1 MATVPSAPTNLVVT
15 YVGSGTVSISF
26 TPGSN
31 GGSAITNYQYSVD
44 GGESFNAFNP
54 VDTTSPV
61 ALSGLEDGVVYT
73 FGLKAV
79 NSVGESEASSFVDH
93 LVYGPADAPTGL
105 ISLNRLNG
113 IISLSFVEASNGGS
127 TITNY
132 EYSLDGGS
140 TFAAFNP
147 PQTTSPLSISGLT
160 NNTQYSIV
168 LRAVTEAPDNAS
180 SDTLNIF
187 YSGPGSF
194 NNSGTFSNDGTINT
208 TGIVYNTLSIYN
220 SVTITNDVGGIL
232 YNVGPSGEIIN
243 STLINNYGNI
253 NNAGTFSNLVG
264 STTNNTN
271 TFSNTLSLCNSGTFA
286 NDVGGI
292 IYNTGPSA
300 EIINSLL
307 FDNSGTI
314 DSYQGTFS
322 NEAGATMNNTGIFC
336 NVVGTIN
343 NAGIVYN
350 TLSLCN
356 SGTFANDVG
365 GTLYNV
371 GPSGEIINSLIIDN
385 SGTIDN
391 SGGIIDNTGTFSN
404 EVGATINNNDG
415 SFLYT
420 YDGGL
425 LTNDGDINN
434 AGIISTSSGG
444 TCGAGTLTD
453 NGTITDIGSGTQ
465 NTDCPP

>member
-1 MATVPSAPTNLVVT
+1 MATVPGAPTNLVVT
-15 YVGSGTVSISF
+15 YVGSGVVSISF

-61 ALSGLEDGVVYT
+61 AISGLEDGVVYA

-79 NSVGESEASSFVDH
+79 NSVGAGIASSFVEH
-93 LVYGPADAPTGL
+93 LVYGPADAPTDL
-105 ISLNRLNG
+105 ISANRLNG

-127 TITNY
+127 AITNY

-168 LRAVTEAPDNAS
+168 LRAVTQAPDNASAS
-180 SDTLNIF
+180 SDTLNIL
-187 YSGPGSF
+187 YSGTGSF
-194 NNSGTFSNDGTINT
+194 NNSGTFSNDGTYNNDGTI
-208 TGIVYNTLSIYN
+208 YNTLSIYN
-220 SVTITNDVGGIL
+220 SVTITNEPTGII
-232 YNVGPSGEIIN
+232 YNAGPSGEIIN
-243 STLINNYGNI
+243 STLINNYGDI
-253 NNAGTFSNLVG
+253 NNAGTFSNLV
-264 STTNNTN
+264 TATINNTSIFN
-271 TFSNTLSLCNSGTFA
+271 NTLSLFNIGTFA
-286 NDVGGI
+286 NDVTGI
-292 IYNTGPSA
+292 LYNLDPSG
-300 EIINSLL
+300 EIFNSLL
-307 FDNSGTI
+307 IDNSGII
-314 DSYQGTFS
+314 DNRGTFS
-322 NEAGATMNNTGIFC
+322 NEM
-336 NVVGTIN
+336 
-343 NAGIVYN
+343 
-350 TLSLCN
+350 
-356 SGTFANDVG
+356 
-365 GTLYNV
+365 
-371 GPSGEIINSLIIDN
+371 
-385 SGTIDN
+385 
-391 SGGIIDNTGTFSN
+391 
-404 EVGATINNNDG
+404 GATINNNDG

-434 AGIISTSSGG
+434 GGIISTSSGG
-444 TCGAGTLTD
+444 TCGAGTLTN

>member
-1 MATVPSAPTNLVVT
+1 MATVPDAPTDLVVT
-15 YVGSGTVSISF
+15 YAGSGAVSISF

-44 GGESFNAFNP
+44 GGQSFNPFDP

-61 ALSGLEDGVVYT
+61 ALSGLENGVVYA
-73 FGLKAV
+73 FGLMAV
-79 NSVGESEASSFVDH
+79 NSVGESEASSFVEH
-93 LVYGPADAPTGL
+93 LVYAPADAPTDL
-105 ISLNRLNG
+105 TWTNTLNG
-113 IISLSFVEASNGGS
+113 TLSLSFVEASNGGS

-187 YSGPGSF
+187 YMGSGSF
-194 NNSGTFSNDGTINT
+194 NNSGTFSNDGTYNNDGTI
-208 TGIVYNTLSIYN
+208 YNTSIIYN
-220 SVTITNDVGGIL
+220 SVTITNDATGII
-232 YNVGPSGEIIN
+232 YNVGPTGEIIN
-243 STLINNYGNI
+243 STLINNYGDI
-253 NNAGTFSNLVG
+253 NNTGTFSNLVG
-264 STTNNTN
+264 STTNNT
-271 TFSNTLSLCNSGTFA
+271 
-286 NDVGGI
+286 
-292 IYNTGPSA
+292 
-300 EIINSLL
+300 
-307 FDNSGTI
+307 
-314 DSYQGTFS
+314 GTFS
-322 NEAGATMNNTGIFC
+322 
-336 NVVGTIN
+336 
-343 NAGIVYN
+343 N

-371 GPSGEIINSLIIDN
+371 GPSGEIINSLLFDN

-391 SGGIIDNTGTFSN
+391 DSGGIIDNTGTFSN

-420 YDGGL
+420 YDSGI

-444 TCGAGTLTD
+444 TCGAGTLTN
-453 NGTITDIGSGTQ
+453 NGTITDIDAGTQ

>member
-31 GGSAITNYQYSVD
+31 GGSAITNYRYSVD
-44 GGESFNAFNP
+44 GGESFNPFNP

-61 ALSGLEDGVVYT
+61 TISGLEDGVVYA

-79 NSVGESEASSFVDH
+79 NSVGASIASSFVEH
-93 LVYGPADAPTGL
+93 LVYGPADPPTGL
-105 ISLNRLNG
+105 ISANRLNG

-180 SDTLNIF
+180 SDTLNIL
-187 YSGPGSF
+187 YSGSGSF
-194 NNSGTFSNDGTINT
+194 NNSGTFSNDGTYNNDGTI
-208 TGIVYNTLSIYN
+208 YNTLSIYN

-232 YNVGPSGEIIN
+232 YNVGPSGEIFN
-243 STLINNYGNI
+243 STLINNYGDI

-264 STTNNTN
+264 STINNTSIFN
-271 TFSNTLSLCNSGTFA
+271 NNLSLFNSGTFA
-286 NDVGGI
+286 NDVTGI
-292 IYNTGPSA
+292 LYNLDPSG

-314 DSYQGTFS
+314 D
-322 NEAGATMNNTGIFC
+322 NT
-336 NVVGTIN
+336 
-343 NAGIVYN
+343 A
-350 TLSLCN
+350 
-356 SGTFANDVG
+356 
-365 GTLYNV
+365 
-371 GPSGEIINSLIIDN
+371 
-385 SGTIDN
+385 
-391 SGGIIDNTGTFSN
+391 TFSN

-444 TCGAGTLTD
+444 TCGAGTLTN

>member
-44 GGESFNAFNP
+44 GGENFAPFNP
-54 VDTTSPV
+54 VDTTSPI
-61 ALSGLEDGVVYT
+61 ALSGLEDGVVYA

-79 NSVGESEASSFVDH
+79 NSVGASIASSFVEH
-93 LVYGPADAPTGL
+93 LVYGPADAPTDL
-105 ISLNRLNG
+105 TSANRLNG

-160 NNTQYSIV
+160 NITEYSIV

-180 SDTLNIF
+180 SDTLNIL
-187 YSGPGSF
+187 YSGSGSF
-194 NNSGTFSNDGTINT
+194 NNSGTFSNDGTYNNDGTI
-208 TGIVYNTLSIYN
+208 YNTLSLYN
-220 SVTITNDVGGIL
+220 SVTITNEPTGII
-232 YNVGPSGEIIN
+232 YNVGPSGEIFN
-243 STLINNYGNI
+243 SLIINNSGDI
-253 NNAGTFSNLVG
+253 NNAGTFSNLV
-264 STTNNTN
+264 T
-271 TFSNTLSLCNSGTFA
+271 A
-286 NDVGGI
+286 
-292 IYNTGPSA
+292 
-300 EIINSLL
+300 
-307 FDNSGTI
+307 
-314 DSYQGTFS
+314 
-322 NEAGATMNNTGIFC
+322 
-336 NVVGTIN
+336 TIN
-343 NAGIVYN
+343 NASVFN
-350 TLSLCN
+350 NSLSLSN
-356 SGTFANDVG
+356 SGAFNNQVIG
-365 GTLYNV
+365 ILYNL
-371 GPSGEIINSLIIDN
+371 GPSGEIFNSLIIEND
-385 SGTIDN
+385 GTIDN
-391 SGGIIDNTGTFSN
+391 RSTFSN
-404 EVGATINNNDG
+404 EVGATINNNGG

-434 AGIISTSSGG
+434 TGIISTSSGG
-444 TCGAGTLTD
+444 TCGAGTLTN
-453 NGTITDIGSGTQ
+453 NGTITDIDSGTQ

>member
-15 YVGSGTVSISF
+15 YAGSGAVSFSF

-44 GGESFNAFNP
+44 GGENFAPFNP
-54 VDTTSPV
+54 VDTTSPIV
-61 ALSGLEDGVVYT
+61 LSGLENGVVYA
-73 FGLKAV
+73 FCLKAV
-79 NSVGESEASSFVDH
+79 NSVGVSIASSFVEH

-105 ISLNRLNG
+105 TSVNRFNG
-113 IISLSFVEASNGGS
+113 IISLSFVEASSGGS

-168 LRAVTEAPDNAS
+168 LRAVTEAPNNAS
-180 SDTLNIF
+180 SDTLNIL

-194 NNSGTFSNDGTINT
+194 NNSGTFSNDGTI
-208 TGIVYNTLSIYN
+208 
-220 SVTITNDVGGIL
+220 
-232 YNVGPSGEIIN
+232 
-243 STLINNYGNI
+243 
-253 NNAGTFSNLVG
+253 SNLV
-264 STTNNTN
+264 TATINNTGIID
-271 TFSNTLSLCNSGTFA
+271 NTLSLCNIGTFA

-292 IYNTGPSA
+292 LHNLGPSG
-300 EIINSLL
+300 EIFNSIL

-314 DSYQGTFS
+314 H
-322 NEAGATMNNTGIFC
+322 NT
-336 NVVGTIN
+336 
-343 NAGIVYN
+343 A
-350 TLSLCN
+350 
-356 SGTFANDVG
+356 
-365 GTLYNV
+365 
-371 GPSGEIINSLIIDN
+371 
-385 SGTIDN
+385 
-391 SGGIIDNTGTFSN
+391 TFSN

-415 SFLYT
+415 GFLYT
-420 YDGGL
+420 YDSGL

-444 TCGAGTLTD
+444 TCGAGTLTN

-465 NTDCPP
+465 NTDCP